1 MKFSMTVQEKGD
13 LLIQVTGMFLVLN
26 IKVVKTINL

>member
-13 LLIQVTGMFLVLN
+13 YVIEVIAWAGLTVYRYYVD
-26 IKVVKTINL
+26 